1 MAIESKLSRCSDTAD
16 RLSMLPDEILI
27 RNILVLLPTEEAA
40 RTSILSRRWRSL
52 WLYILGLDFKAPGKP
67 VACGCRDQKQILLH
81 EAASKYADRVNQLI
95 GAYRGGAST
104 LRHFCISFRFEPT
117 FSDDVNS
124 WLAFALGKGT
134 ELLEF
139 AGRWDRFTKCYKFP
153 SIEPLLSPN
162 LRLLKCLTLKYVSIS
177 TDSLDPI
184 LLRCE
189 FLERLHLHH
198 LLSRT
203 QVNVTGPMS
212 RLKYID
218 ISQDCYSLASIIISA
233 PTPDLV
239 SLRYPSWVKI
249 SPIEHA
255 PQLVDLVIDGCRNLE
270 RKNFELL
277 SHPLFCYVSQL
288 QAIDLDIPCFKKL
301 LQWLPH
307 FPDLSGLRHLK
318 STLGDD
324 CRDMQALHGVI
335 SLIKAAPYLQH
346 LTLDVENL
354 REEVMIGEESA
365 DLHHKYRRII
375 QFTGR
380 EVEFA
385 FAAYLIKGLLSL
397 EKLIITRR
405 SRSSYYYKYRPA
417 KITFEEW
424 KRRALELKKILPL
437 KVEVVVT

>member
-95 GAYRGGAST
+95 GAYR
-104 LRHFCISFRFEPT
+104 
-117 FSDDVNS
+117 
-124 WLAFALGKGT
+124 GKGT

-365 DLHHKYRRII
+365 DLHHKYRRVIEII